1 MSFSRRVLHMDPCP
15 WPALMRIADAT
26 GYPLTHPHVLRQDA
40 TPVRPVILVR
50 APRVPVP
57 SGTHGEPRTTTVR
70 NSLIVHEKAS
80 LLTVGYGPDLC
91 KAVLQ
96 PDGLNT
102 DNRSRLVNRL
112 YPQAVHTV
120 CMRSPPNPPY
130 HLTPNELLNET
141 LLAYRPRNA
150 STPGQHHRVDSYQDA
165 CALVGSLTRMSETL

>member
-1 MSFSRRVLHMDPCP
+1 MTDRISRTMHQNVSQLTQRH
-15 WPALMRIADAT
+15 
-26 GYPLTHPHVLRQDA
+26 GPL
-40 TPVRPVILVR
+40 
-50 APRVPVP
+50 
-57 SGTHGEPRTTTVR
+57 
-70 NSLIVHEKAS
+70 
-80 LLTVGYGPDLC
+80 LC

-150 STPGQHHRVDSYQDA
+150 STLRQHDRVESYQDG
-165 CALVGSLTRMSETL
+165 CALVGSLTCMSETLYRSY